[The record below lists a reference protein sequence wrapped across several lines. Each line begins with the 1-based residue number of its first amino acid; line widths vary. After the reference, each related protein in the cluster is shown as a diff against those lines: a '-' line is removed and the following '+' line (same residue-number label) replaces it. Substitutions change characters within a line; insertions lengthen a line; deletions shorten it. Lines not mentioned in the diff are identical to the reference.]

1 MTLFNECLRATR
13 EVRVNLLH
21 FIFTLTLLSSELRLL
36 LQVAILRR
44 ALKRQYG

>member
-1 MTLFNECLRATR
+1 MSQSDQRGQSKSPALY
-13 EVRVNLLH
+13 
-21 FIFTLTLLSSELRLL
+21 FTLTLLSSELRLL